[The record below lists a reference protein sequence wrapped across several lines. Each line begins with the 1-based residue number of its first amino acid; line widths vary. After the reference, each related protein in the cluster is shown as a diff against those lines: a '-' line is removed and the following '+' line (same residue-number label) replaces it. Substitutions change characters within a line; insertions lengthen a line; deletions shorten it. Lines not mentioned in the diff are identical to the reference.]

1 MSERVK
7 PETAPESYTGLMRL
21 WEFRNE
27 SLWVIATTADEAKI
41 FARSEGY
48 DAEDEPRMLEPGE
61 KLTMFYDLSGSFK
74 GEP

>member
-1 MSERVK
+1 MS
-7 PETAPESYTGLMRL
+7 ESYTGLMRL